1 MSCWSVCLS
10 VCYTYNFVW
19 LHICINIFMYI
30 RNISR
35 HDFLL
40 KVVTKKLWKI
50 LQEKNIVK
58 AGKKIGVKK
67 KKWKKRKKFHSSLFL
82 TPNIFF
88 RSRLVRKEFSGPE
101 KNVDRFSSPSFLF
114 CPSDNPN
121 IGKNFFPFFSLGLT
135 QKSI

>member
-1 MSCWSVCLS
+1 
-10 VCYTYNFVW
+10 
-19 LHICINIFMYI
+19 MYI

-67 KKWKKRKKFHSSLFL
+67 KK
-82 TPNIFF
+82 
-88 RSRLVRKEFSGPE
+88 
-101 KNVDRFSSPSFLF
+101 
-114 CPSDNPN
+114 
-121 IGKNFFPFFSLGLT
+121 
-135 QKSI
+135 

>member
-1 MSCWSVCLS
+1 MSCWLVCLS
-10 VCYTYNFVW
+10 VCYTCNFVC
-19 LHICINIFMYI
+19 LHISINIFMYI

-50 LQEKNIVK
+50 LQQKNIVK
-58 AGKKIGVKK
+58 TGKKIGVKK
-67 KKWKKRKKFHSSLFL
+67 KRRKFHSSLFL

-88 RSRLVRKEFSGPE
+88 RSRLVWKEFSGPE
-101 KNVDRFSSPSFLF
+101 KNGDRFSSPSFLF
-114 CPSDNPN
+114 CLSDNPN
-121 IGKNFFPFFSLGLT
+121 IGKSFFPFFSLGAT